1 MSTLVI
7 RKTGMGSIN
16 QLQSISRQTFIETF
30 AAANT
35 EENMKK
41 YLDEAFSLEKL
52 TAELG
57 DPNTEFY
64 FALLNNEI
72 SGYLK
77 INLGEAQTD
86 VNDDHSLEIERIY
99 VLQEFKGKGI
109 GKALYTKATALAR
122 EKGLDYIWL
131 GVWEHNHSALS
142 FYRHLGFEEFSRHI
156 FMLGNDRQTDILMRI
171 PLIN

>member
-1 MSTLVI
+1 MNNIKI
-7 RKTGMGSIN
+7 RKVTFSGLV
-16 QLQSISRQTFIETF
+16 QLQNISRQTFLETF
-30 AAANT
+30 AEANT
-35 EENMKK
+35 EEDMNK
-41 YLDEAFSLEKL
+41 YLEKAFSLEKL
-52 TAELG
+52 TAELS
-57 DPNTEFY
+57 DQDTEFY

-77 INLGEAQTD
+77 INLGDAQTD

>member
-1 MSTLVI
+1 MNNIKI
-7 RKTGMGSIN
+7 RKVTFSGLV
-16 QLQSISRQTFIETF
+16 QLQNISRQTFLETF
-30 AAANT
+30 AEANT
-35 EENMKK
+35 EEDMNK
-41 YLDEAFSLEKL
+41 YLEKAFSLEKL
-52 TAELG
+52 TAELS
-57 DPNTEFY
+57 DQDTEFY

-86 VNDDHSLEIERIY
+86 VNDDYSLEIERIY

-142 FYRHLGFEEFSRHI
+142 FYRYLGFEEFSRHI